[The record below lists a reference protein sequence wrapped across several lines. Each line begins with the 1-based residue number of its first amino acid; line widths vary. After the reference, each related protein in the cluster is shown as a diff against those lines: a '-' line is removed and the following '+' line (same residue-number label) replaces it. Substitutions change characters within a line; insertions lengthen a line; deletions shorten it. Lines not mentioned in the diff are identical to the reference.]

1 MKTFLSTSQ
10 HLTFLPMKIRNKSIF
25 WWFDKFGVLKATSN
39 SLFGKLI
46 QKRGDQIFVFEL
58 KYAIRNGDV
67 AIKERTIGVKENK
80 VIFKTK
86 NFLDEDNKF
95 WLTGLK

>member
-1 MKTFLSTSQ
+1 MKTFQSTSQ
-10 HLTFLPMKIRNKSIF
+10 HLTFLTMKIRNKSIF

-46 QKRGDQIFVFEL
+46 QKRGDPIFGLEL

-67 AIKERTIGVKENK
+67 AIKERTIGGKEIGRASCRK
-80 VIFKTK
+80 RVTITEETRGGKGK
-86 NFLDEDNKF
+86 R
-95 WLTGLK
+95 